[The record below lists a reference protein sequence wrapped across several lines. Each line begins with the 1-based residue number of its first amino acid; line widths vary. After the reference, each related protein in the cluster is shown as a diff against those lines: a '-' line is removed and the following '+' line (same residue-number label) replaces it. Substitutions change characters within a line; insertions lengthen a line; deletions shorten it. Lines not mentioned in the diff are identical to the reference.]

1 MDPGW
6 EEEIC
11 RKQISSAKGKDKDF
25 EFFFF
30 FFLLK
35 AKGATEGFLS
45 REVTRVHMNFRLICQ
60 AEVGKQQKRA
70 SVGRSGRL
78 WWNKGGGGGSE
89 LRQ

>member
-1 MDPGW
+1 M
-6 EEEIC
+6 
-11 RKQISSAKGKDKDF
+11 GKDKDF
-25 EFFFF
+25 DFFF
-30 FFLLK
+30 FFLLI

-45 REVTRVHMNFRLICQ
+45 REVMRVHLNFRQICQ
-60 AEVGKQQKRA
+60 AEVGKQQKGA